1 MPGITKGKTQP
12 FKAKT
17 FQRTRGSQPE
27 SKSGSSSSKQLAKP
41 SGVMGLRTDDDI
53 METIPPS

>member
-12 FKAKT
+12 FKAKA